1 MKQLKQRSL
10 LFMLFLPV
18 VAGLGLT
25 SCSGDDLEGF
35 QEEGTQRF
43 SINVTD
49 RGYISTRDGIHTKA
63 VENGYTTEFTAG
75 DKIGV
80 FAVKGGQIIT
90 EVDNLCL
97 TAVDNGGTLEWKD
110 ASGNAPL
117 KFDGAVYYAY
127 YPYQSSLTGMLVLT
141 ATDADGFFANVV
153 SNWTPST
160 DQGVYTKYTTQD
172 LMTAKGVISNTELS
186 FTMQHEMVLAVI
198 ELPGT
203 RYEFSNTNPTVSDY
217 IIDPQDSRF
226 DNYRPCKMTDGTYR
240 YLVKPGST
248 NKLTGSYTNAS
259 NAAKGWEANPAGISF
274 GSYKTFKVDGGIAN
288 VISGYNLQVGDYM
301 LKDGS
306 LVSKDATLSPTQK
319 ANCIGVVYWID
330 PDGINHGKIV
340 SLDQQNYVP
349 WGDNNIDE
357 QAAGVQDIRNSSD
370 GYLGTFNLISKR
382 KDQSNF
388 STMYGA
394 FNWIYQKN
402 ANDVNGIWYM
412 PAIDELKTLYNI
424 QGTINPKIT
433 SAGGIAVYYYYYL
446 SSTEYASNGAYI
458 IDLENGIVYSD
469 PNAMNKSS
477 YASYIFVR
485 GIAKF

>member
-10 LFMLFLPV
+10 LVMLLLPII
-18 VAGLGLT
+18 AGIGLT

-35 QEEGTQRF
+35 QEEGIQRF
-43 SINVTD
+43 SISVVD
-49 RGYISTRDGIHTKA
+49 GGYISTRDGIHTKA
-63 VENGYTTEFTAG
+63 VENDYTTGFSDG

-80 FAVKGGQIIT
+80 FAVKGGAIFP
-90 EVDNLCL
+90 EVNNLCL
-97 TAVDNGGTLEWKD
+97 TAANNGGTLEWKD

-117 KFDGAVYYAY
+117 KFSGAVYYAY
-127 YPYQSSLTGMLVLT
+127 YPYQSSLTGTLVPT
-141 ATDADGFFANVV
+141 ATNADGFFANVV

-160 DQGVYTKYTTQD
+160 DQEVYSKYTAQD
-172 LMTAKGVISNTELS
+172 LMTAQGAISNSELS
-186 FTMQHEMVLAVI
+186 FAMQHEMALAVI
-198 ELPGT
+198 ELPGNK
-203 RYEFSNTNPTVSDY
+203 YEFSNTNPSVSDY
-217 IIDPQDSRF
+217 ITDPLNTGFDS
-226 DNYRPCKMTDGTYR
+226 YSPCRMKDGYYR
-240 YLVKPGST
+240 YLVNPGTTS
-248 NKLTGSYTNAS
+248 KLTGSYTNAS
-259 NAAKGWEANPAGISF
+259 GTAKGWEVNPVVISS
-274 GSYKTFKVDGGIAN
+274 GNYKLFKVDGGIAN
-288 VISGYNLQVGDYM
+288 VISDYNLQVGDYM

-306 LVSKDATLSPTQK
+306 LVSKDATLTPTQQS
-319 ANCIGVVYWID
+319 NCIGVVFWID

-388 STMYGA
+388 STTYGA

-402 ANDVNGIWYM
+402 NYDINGIWYM

-433 SAGGIAVYYYYYL
+433 STGGVAVYYYYYF

-458 IDLENGIVYSD
+458 IDMETGIVHSN
-469 PNAMNKSS
+469 PNAMSKSS
-477 YASYIFVR
+477 GSDRYVR